1 MPYDGAQ
8 RDGGAAARARR
19 HRRKADAMAH
29 DEDDLLAKLTRFS
42 EDVAPPTTAD
52 DDNAT
57 DDNDAA
63 DGGFDVDAFLHG
75 LDAIFARHEAATKA
89 EPYLLDAMEQAENAG
104 DLPGLLTVLNET
116 MGFYRSQS
124 RHKDNQWIIQRA
136 IELALRLGLEGTE
149 AWATTLINAA
159 TSQRAAGN
167 YEQAEDLYHQA
178 LDCARRVYDADDRR
192 LAALHN
198 NLSMLYGETNRPA
211 EAVCELR
218 EALAILEHG
227 SPNPMTDVDIA
238 STCANLVL
246 ALLTQAAAN
255 NEAADD
261 NNNDSVAT
269 LDETAAYARR
279 ALEIYRAAGAEGSAH
294 YASAL
299 AAAAQVAF
307 TRGDPASAVDQ
318 YERALAIIRTCYG
331 EHTDYYRVT
340 EANLSKAREALRA
353 AGGMMDAHAD
363 SPQEVDA
370 ANANNSAD
378 GGTTNAETMP
388 NGSATA
394 AATASPR
401 RSGLQLAR
409 DFWLV
414 CGKPMLEERYPD
426 YVGRIAAGLVGPG
439 SECFGFD
446 DATSEDHDFGARF
459 CLWLTDDDYARIG
472 EQLQRDYEALP
483 REFDGV
489 TRSTTTPR
497 ASGDDRRDGV
507 FTIGGFFTSITG
519 YASAP
524 GADKPH
530 LWMTLDEAT
539 LANATNGR
547 VFADPLGAFSKAR
560 QSFKL
565 MPQDVWLA
573 WISRRLGMIAQAGQY
588 NVPRMLKRGDGAAAW
603 LCIDEFTMAVSSLVF
618 LLNKPVTVGYAP
630 YYKWR
635 FAALRALSRRAG
647 MRLTEVC
654 DELETLLRRSSA
666 ACFAGAGFGEGGA
679 GAAPHIK
686 EVERIIETIC
696 AQIVDELRRQ
706 GLTDADADFLE
717 WQRPYVEA
725 HIHDPSPCLH
735 SL

>member
-1 MPYDGAQ
+1 
-8 RDGGAAARARR
+8 
-19 HRRKADAMAH
+19 MAH

-42 EDVAPPTTAD
+42 EGVAPPFAQADTTDATTDGTGDANGTGGMNDTNVAD
-52 DDNAT
+52 DGA
-57 DDNDAA
+57 
-63 DGGFDVDAFLHG
+63 GFDVDEFLHG

-89 EPYLLDAMEQAENAG
+89 EPYLLDAMDLAENAG

-167 YEQAEDLYHQA
+167 YEQAEELYRQA
-178 LDCARRVYDADDRR
+178 LDCADHVYDADDRR

-198 NLSMLYGETNRPA
+198 NLSMLYGETDRPA
-211 EAVCELR
+211 QAVAELR

-227 SPNPMTDVDIA
+227 SPDPDTDVDVA
-238 STCANLVL
+238 STCANLAL
-246 ALLTQAAAN
+246 ALLAEATAGDNDADTTSAA
-255 NEAADD
+255 
-261 NNNDSVAT
+261 
-269 LDETAAYARR
+269 LDEARACASR
-279 ALEIYRAAGAEGSAH
+279 ALAIYRAADAEGSAH

-299 AAAAQVAF
+299 ATAAQVAF
-307 TRGDPASAVDQ
+307 ACGDFTGAVAR
-318 YERALAIIRTCYG
+318 YERALAIIGACYG

-340 EANLSKAREALRA
+340 EANLGKAREALRA
-353 AGGMMDAHAD
+353 AGASAGEA
-363 SPQEVDA
+363 A
-370 ANANNSAD
+370 ANARDENPQSA
-378 GGTTNAETMP
+378 GMAGSGTTNDATGSGAAGTMIQA
-388 NGSATA
+388 SEASSSTA
-394 AATASPR
+394 PSDAAASPR

-409 DFWLV
+409 DFWLAY
-414 CGKPMLEERYPD
+414 GRPMLEERYPD

-446 DATSEDHDFGARF
+446 DALSEDHDFGARF

-489 TRSTTTPR
+489 TRSATTPR
-497 ASGDDRRDGV
+497 ASGGGRRDGV
-507 FTIGGFFTSITG
+507 FPIGGFFTALTG

-524 GADKPH
+524 GADEPH
-530 LWMTLDEAT
+530 RWMMLDEAT

-547 VFADPLGAFSKAR
+547 VFADPFGAFSKAR
-560 QSFKL
+560 QSFRM
-565 MPQDVWLA
+565 MPDDVRLA

-588 NVPRMLKRGDGAAAW
+588 NVPRMLARGDGAAAW

-618 LLNKPVTVGYAP
+618 LLNNPVTVGYAP

-647 MRLTEVC
+647 MRLAGVC
-654 DELETLLRRSSA
+654 DELEALLRRSSA
-666 ACFAGAGFGEGGA
+666 ACFGGAGFGEGGS
-679 GAAPHIK
+679 GAAPHI
-686 EVERIIETIC
+686 EAVERTIEAIC
-696 AQIVDELRRQ
+696 AQIVEELQRQ
-706 GLTDADADFLE
+706 GLTDSDADFLE